1 MEPIPGAVAR
11 ELAGLSDPATLT
23 SSVRFFTEPV
33 RCRGVKMATVHA
45 VA

>member
-11 ELAGLSDPATLT
+11 ELDGLSDPAALA
-23 SSVRFFTEPV
+23 SSVRFFKEPV
-33 RCRGVKMATVHA
+33 RCRGVKTATVHA